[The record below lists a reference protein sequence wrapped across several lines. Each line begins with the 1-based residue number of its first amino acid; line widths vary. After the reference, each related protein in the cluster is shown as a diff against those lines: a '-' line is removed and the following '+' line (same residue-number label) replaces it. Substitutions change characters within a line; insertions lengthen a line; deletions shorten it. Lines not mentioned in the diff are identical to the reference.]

1 METNAII
8 LLLFLATIGVTMLVA
23 VSKKAFKKNGT
34 TKGLFTIFGIALLA
48 YGVVGIG
55 AQAGM
60 YALPGTVGGFFLT
73 TSLAGDNGQNSNGP
87 IVCPR
92 GTVLQN
98 GVCVSQA
105 GGGAT
110 YQPTASYSAR
120 DKYSTTSLGG
130 TSYYK
135 VNGNSA
141 TTTAYTNTN
150 IGDHITYWVSN
161 STYWIKPVTKSAGQ
175 GVTSFEALGW
185 ANSSASVSLYDS
197 VNRQAT
203 TDGAYNTSMGAND
216 QANVEITYQGNAE
229 GSAGPFGGM
238 MVIEYNATISS
249 VICTG
254 DVLMSNSPYHLTYTT
269 SATSHT
275 YKPWAYGPSLD
286 DGSGAVKRIN
296 CQFKNGATAVGAGSP
311 YYVKF
316 IPANYYVT
324 KNGDIV
330 LDTEKFADGDTT
342 RVGSTINEPIA
353 TAYFGA

>member
-1 METNAII
+1 METNALI
-8 LLLFLATIGVTMLVA
+8 LLIFLTLIGAFMLVA
-23 VSKKAFKKNGT
+23 VFRKSFKKNGGIKT
-34 TKGLFTIFGIALLA
+34 LFMIAGFALLA
-48 YGVVGIG
+48 YGLVGMG
-55 AQAGM
+55 AQFGM
-60 YALPGTVGGFFLT
+60 YEIPGAVGGFFLT
-73 TSLAGDNGQNSNGP
+73 TAVTDGGTGADGP
-87 IVCPR
+87 ITCPP

-98 GVCVSQA
+98 GVCVSTA

-150 IGDHITYWVSN
+150 IGDGITYWVDN
-161 STYWIKPVTKSAGQ
+161 STYWIKPVTKTAGQ
-175 GVTSFEALGW
+175 GVTIFEALGW
-185 ANSSASVSLYDS
+185 SNSTASVTLYDS

-216 QANVEITYQGNAE
+216 QANIEITYQGTAE

-238 MVIEYNATISS
+238 MVIEYNATLSS
-249 VICTG
+249 VLCTG
-254 DVLMSNSPYHLTYTT
+254 DVLVSNSPYHLTYTT
-269 SATSHT
+269 SATTHT

-286 DGSGAVKRIN
+286 DGSGAVKRID
-296 CQFKNGATAVGAGSP
+296 CQFKNGATAVGAGSV

-324 KNGDIV
+324 DAGDIV
-330 LDTEKFADGDTT
+330 LDTEKFSDGDTT
-342 RVGSTINEPIA
+342 RVGSTINLPTA
-353 TAYFGA
+353 TAYWGA

>member
-1 METNAII
+1 METNALI
-8 LLLFLATIGVTMLVA
+8 LLIVLGVFGIAMLVA
-23 VSKKAFKKNGT
+23 VFKQGFKK
-34 TKGLFTIFGIALLA
+34 KGGLRTIFMIGGFALLA
-48 YGVVGIG
+48 YALVGMG
-55 AQAGM
+55 AQFGM
-60 YALPGTVGGFFLT
+60 YEIPGTVGGFFMT
-73 TSLAGDNGQNSNGP
+73 TTIPGGVSGDGP
-87 IVCPR
+87 ISCPP

-98 GVCVSQA
+98 GVCVSTT

-120 DKYSTTSLGG
+120 DKYSTTSIGG

-150 IGDHITYWVSN
+150 IGDGITYWKSN
-161 STYWIKPVTKSAGQ
+161 TSYWVKPVALTAGQ
-175 GVTSFEALGW
+175 GVTIFEALGW
-185 ANSSASVSLYDS
+185 SNSSATVTLYDS

-203 TDGAYNTSMGAND
+203 TSGAYNTSMGAND
-216 QANVEITYQGNAE
+216 QANIEITYQGTAE
-229 GSAGPFGGM
+229 GSAGPFGGV
-238 MVIEYNATISS
+238 MVVEYNSTLSS

-254 DVLMSNSPYHLTYTT
+254 DVLVSNNPYHLTYTVT
-269 SATSHT
+269 ATSNA

-286 DGSGAVKRIN
+286 DGSGAVKRID

-324 KNGDIV
+324 DSGDIV

-342 RVGSTINEPIA
+342 RVGSTINQPTA
-353 TAYFGA
+353 TAYWGA